1 MLVYHHTSLAHLPY
15 ILADAEL
22 VSASARGDWP
32 SDFVWATTN
41 PNGDR
46 TVAACRQKAIPRVRM
61 AFDVA
66 DFEPWETAVDAHQDW
81 NADHKG
87 RLLDAAR
94 DLGQPNTDCWFVAA
108 SALPVAACRNIE
120 VKTWASRWRTE
131 KPILEAVHFAGDG
144 AQFICLGSGYAVA
157 RHRGGDGC
165 LHYVFDAKQ
174 EPTPC

>member
-22 VSASARGDWP
+22 VSASASGDWP

-46 TVAACRQKAIPRVRM
+46 TVSACRQKAIPRVRL
-61 AFDVA
+61 AFDIA

-81 NADHKG
+81 SADHK
-87 RLLDAAR
+87 RLLLDAAC
-94 DLGQPNTDCWFVAA
+94 DLGQSNTDCWFVAA

-120 VKTWASRWRTE
+120 IKTWASCWRTCQ
-131 KPILEAVHFAGDG
+131 PILEKVRFSGDG
-144 AQFICLGSGYAVA
+144 AEFVCLGSDYAVA
-157 RHRGGDGC
+157 RYRGGDGR
-165 LHYVFDAKQ
+165 LYYVFNARQESTDA
-174 EPTPC
+174 